1 MVLDWLV
8 RNTEKFE
15 SETFRSSVSNFVNL
29 FQLCSM
35 LFNFELSSLKAIN
48 FSNVP
53 TILKVFLEIT
63 YVMIHNLWKS
73 ELSKLTSIFL
83 FQMFQLFIFFQSH
96 FTTAY
101 KTAKLCFDS
110 ASSWLLSP
118 VFNNGSM
125 VSKREQNMSAKWGVK
140 RRNQS
145 VILTM
150 LELEIEIT
158 KMMFKCAN
166 SILKLSVS

>member
-1 MVLDWLV
+1 MIKIECLLKAPMLLERLV

-15 SETFRSSVSNFVNL
+15 SETFRSSLSNFVQCFST
-29 FQLCSM
+29 FQLRTFQLKSYQLLECS
-35 LFNFELSSLKAIN
+35 NFIESLSQD
-48 FSNVP
+48 
-53 TILKVFLEIT
+53 
-63 YVMIHNLWKS
+63 NLCYDS
-73 ELSKLTSIFL
+73 
-83 FQMFQLFIFFQSH
+83 MFQLFIFFQSH